1 MSTKRIKMNNKDWQ
15 AKVLL
20 QKDLSFIEYIQ
31 TQNMEGNEED
41 KMIAMLDGVDL
52 KDEEDQ
58 RLILKMDQAM
68 KVLKL
73 LPKESQRI
81 LVTYLKDG
89 KYETLARSLGV
100 SLSTAWKRVQKVK
113 KEIEVIKCQM
123 NQ

>member
-1 MSTKRIKMNNKDWQ
+1 MNNKDWG

-41 KMIAMLDGVDL
+41 KMIARLDGVDL

-58 RLILKMDQAM
+58 RLLEKIDQGM

-89 KYETLARSLGV
+89 NYERLACSLGV

-113 KEIEVIKCQM
+113 KEIEVIKCQIK
-123 NQ
+123 

>member
-1 MSTKRIKMNNKDWQ
+1 MNNKDWQ

-89 KYETLARSLGV
+89 NYERLALSLGV

-113 KEIEVIKCQM
+113 KEIEEIKCGRDLMPRLQ
-123 NQ
+123 

>member
-20 QKDLSFIEYIQ
+20 QKDLLFIEYIQ

-41 KMIAMLDGVDL
+41 KMIARLDGVDL
-52 KDEEDQ
+52 KDQEDQ
-58 RLILKMDQAM
+58 RLLE
-68 KVLKL
+68 KVDLAYEVL
-73 LPKESQRI
+73 RSLPKESQRI
-81 LVTYLKDG
+81 LVTYLKDEN
-89 KYETLARSLGV
+89 YERLSHSLGV

-123 NQ
+123 KQ

>member
-1 MSTKRIKMNNKDWQ
+1 MNNKDWR

-31 TQNMEGNEED
+31 TQSQEGNDED
-41 KMIAMLDGVDL
+41 KMIAMLDGEDL
-52 KDEEDQ
+52 KDKEDQ
-58 RLILKMDQAM
+58 RLILKMDEAM
-68 KVLKL
+68 KVLKS
-73 LPKESQRI
+73 LPKESQVI

-89 KYETLARSLGV
+89 NYETLARSLGV

-123 NQ
+123 KQ

>member
-1 MSTKRIKMNNKDWQ
+1 MNNKDWQ

-41 KMIAMLDGVDL
+41 KMIARLDGVDL
-52 KDEEDQ
+52 KDEEDR
-58 RLILKMDQAM
+58 RLLKKMDEAM
-68 KVLKL
+68 KVLKS

-89 KYETLARSLGV
+89 NYERLAGSLGV

-123 NQ
+123 K

>member
-41 KMIAMLDGVDL
+41 KMIARLDGVDL

-68 KVLKL
+68 KVLKS
-73 LPKESQRI
+73 LPKESQVI

-89 KYETLARSLGV
+89 NYERLALSLGV

-123 NQ
+123 K

>member
-1 MSTKRIKMNNKDWQ
+1 MSTKRIKMNNKDWR

-31 TQNMEGNEED
+31 TQSIEGNEED
-41 KMIAMLDGVDL
+41 KMIAMLDGEDL
-52 KDEEDQ
+52 KDKEDQ
-58 RLILKMDQAM
+58 RLMVKIEAAKE
-68 KVLKL
+68 VLKS

-81 LVTYLKDG
+81 LLTYLKDG
-89 KYETLARSLGV
+89 NYERLALSLGV

-123 NQ
+123 KQ

>member
-1 MSTKRIKMNNKDWQ
+1 MSTKRIKMNNKDWR

-41 KMIAMLDGVDL
+41 IMIAMIDGVDL

-73 LPKESQRI
+73 LPKDSQVI
-81 LVTYLKDG
+81 LITYLKDG

-113 KEIEVIKCQM
+113 KEIEEIKCQM